1 MKKIIFLLSGLILI
15 NCSQSGGEKQE
26 VKADLMEVITEDKAP
41 SPAAA
46 PPPPPL
52 SVSEKVVSDENRT
65 NKDVYP
71 SKKTDTISK
80 KIIKNGDM
88 KIQVGDIKKTQNQVY
103 EIIKKNNAYIQKEE
117 FQNTDMDDD
126 LTLIIRVPHKNF
138 DTLINSFSDGVGTV
152 LSKNISSNDVTEEYT
167 DIAIK
172 LANKKIYLEKYRDM
186 LKKAATTKDMLEIQ
200 ENIRE
205 LEDEIDIAEGSLR
218 FIDDRVNYSTLN
230 LNLYKEKVR
239 SSTTSKIGFGSR
251 FMDSLTEGWN
261 SFVGF
266 LLGMVSLWPFFL
278 LIPVIIV
285 LWRKWRSKK
294 KDQN

>member
-1 MKKIIFLLSGLILI
+1 MKKMIFLLSGLILI
-15 NCSQSGGEKQE
+15 NCSKSGGEQQE
-26 VKADLMEVITEDKAP
+26 VKADLMEVLTEDKAP

-52 SVSEKVVSDENRT
+52 SVSEKLVSDENVT
-65 NKDVYP
+65 NKETYIP
-71 SKKTDTISK
+71 KKTDTISK

-88 KIQVGDIKKTQNQVY
+88 KIQVGDIKKTQNKVY

-117 FQNTDMDDD
+117 FQNTDMDDN
-126 LTLIIRVPHKNF
+126 LSLIIRVPHKNF
-138 DTLINSFSDGVGTV
+138 DALIHSFSDGVGTV

-172 LANKKIYLEKYRDM
+172 LANKKIYLEKYRDL

-200 ENIRE
+200 ENIRD
-205 LEDEIDIAEGSLR
+205 LEDEIDVAEGSLR

-239 SSTTSKIGFGSR
+239 SSATSKIGFGSR
-251 FMDSLTEGWN
+251 FVDSVTEGWN
-261 SFVGF
+261 SFVSF
-266 LLGMVSLWPFFL
+266 MLGIISLWPFFL
-278 LIPVIIV
+278 LIPVIIFI
-285 LWRKWRSKK
+285 WRKWKSKK
-294 KDQN
+294 ED